1 MKTLSLLLWVSQFGL
16 SIIFPTLFFL
26 LLAVYLQ
33 TRLGLGMWIIW
44 VLGFF
49 GVLTSIQTTKS
60 CLRSLKKAAQ
70 EASPDKPAPISFNDH
85 Q

>member
-1 MKTLSLLLWVSQFGL
+1 MKTMSLLLWVSQFGL

-26 LLAVYLQ
+26 LLATYLQ

-44 VLGFF
+44 VLGLL
-49 GVLTSIQTTKS
+49 GVLTSVQTAKS
-60 CLRSLKKAAQ
+60 CLKSLQKAAM
-70 EASPDKPAPISFNDH
+70 EASSDKPAPTGFNDH